1 MKQRPVLH
9 PPVQVS
15 HPYYRLTRVLVWAG
29 ISRYYTIS
37 GLDDFDRL
45 PNKGTPAIF
54 IGNHQNGMMDPMP
67 ICGFIPQ
74 QVHWLTRADVFW
86 NGVARHILYGYNQL
100 PVYRQRDRVDQLR
113 ERNDIIFDV
122 CVDRLYAGAAM
133 GIFPEGNHNPYPS
146 LRTLKGGLAEMLTR
160 SVRKHDSLKDIQVV
174 PIGLDYEDYVGW
186 RRRLRVRAGEPVPF
200 ADLIQED
207 GSMDKVGFNAR
218 VKSAFQEV
226 MVDIQPEDAQ
236 QVLCPAV
243 RALRTTE
250 MTAERWCSFTGT
262 LRTWEQR
269 WQNDSD
275 WANKVKAAFDHWQ
288 SAWEKME
295 RQGRPEAWGI
305 DPSHIRAQGSWVQW
319 MRPLFMLANLPSWPT
334 ATLISAHVQ
343 RSVKKLEFV
352 ATMRFG
358 YGILLMPLTW
368 LIWSGLAALAAPEG
382 WGWLSASA
390 MWVWGQGGSRMH
402 AWAQSKLHNLRDR
415 RDGEDFWKDQHGI
428 HVRKAWQQY
437 LDVLGVRHAWSNP
450 LG

>member
-45 PNKGTPAIF
+45 PSKGTPAIF

-122 CVDRLYAGAAM
+122 CVDRLHAGAAM

-218 VKSAFQEV
+218 VKSAFHQV

-236 QVLCPAV
+236 QVLHPAV

-250 MTAERWCSFTGT
+250 MTAEQWRSFTGT

-275 WANKVKAAFDHWQ
+275 WANEVKAAFDHWQ
-288 SAWEKME
+288 SAWERWSAKEGLKPGELTLHTFE
-295 RQGRPEAWGI
+295 RKGPGCNGCDRCSCSQTCPHGP
-305 DPSHIRAQGSWVQW
+305 P
-319 MRPLFMLANLPSWPT
+319 
-334 ATLISAHVQ
+334 Q
-343 RSVKKLEFV
+343 R
-352 ATMRFG
+352 
-358 YGILLMPLTW
+358 
-368 LIWSGLAALAAPEG
+368 
-382 WGWLSASA
+382 
-390 MWVWGQGGSRMH
+390 
-402 AWAQSKLHNLRDR
+402 
-415 RDGEDFWKDQHGI
+415 
-428 HVRKAWQQY
+428 
-437 LDVLGVRHAWSNP
+437 
-450 LG
+450 

>member
-45 PNKGTPAIF
+45 PSKGTPAIF

-122 CVDRLYAGAAM
+122 CVDRLHAGAAM

-186 RRRLRVRAGEPVPF
+186 RRRLRVRVGEPVPF

-207 GSMDKVGFNAR
+207 GGMDKVGFNAR

-236 QVLCPAV
+236 QVLHPAV

-250 MTAERWCSFTGT
+250 MTAEQWRSFTGT

-269 WQNDSD
+269 WQIDSD
-275 WANKVKAAFDHWQ
+275 WANEVKAAFDHWQ

-305 DPSHIRAQGSWVQW
+305 DPSHIRAQGSSVQW
-319 MRPLFMLANLPSWPT
+319 MRPLVMLANLPSWPT

-382 WGWLSASA
+382 WGWLAASA
-390 MWVWGQGGSRMH
+390 MWIWGQGGSRMH
-402 AWAQSKLHNLRDR
+402 AWAQSKLHNLQDR
-415 RDGEDFWKDQHGI
+415 RDGENFWKDQHVV
-428 HVRKAWQQY
+428 HVRKAWQHY
-437 LDVLGVRHAWSNP
+437 LDVLGVRKA
-450 LG
+450 

>member
-45 PNKGTPAIF
+45 PSKGTPAIF

-122 CVDRLYAGAAM
+122 CVDRLHAGAAM

-186 RRRLRVRAGEPVPF
+186 RRRLRVRVGEPVPF

-207 GSMDKVGFNAR
+207 GGMDKVGFNAR

-236 QVLCPAV
+236 QVLHPAV

-250 MTAERWCSFTGT
+250 MTAEQWRSFTGT

-269 WQNDSD
+269 WQIDSD
-275 WANKVKAAFDHWQ
+275 WANEVKAAFDHWQ

-305 DPSHIRAQGSWVQW
+305 DPSHIRAQGSSVQW
-319 MRPLFMLANLPSWPT
+319 MRPLVMLANLPSWPT

-382 WGWLSASA
+382 WGWLAASA
-390 MWVWGQGGSRMH
+390 MWIWGQGGSRMH
-402 AWAQSKLHNLRDR
+402 AWAQSKLHNLQDR
-415 RDGEDFWKDQHGI
+415 RDGENFWKDQHGI
-428 HVRKAWQQY
+428 HVRKAWQHY
-437 LDVLGVRHAWSNP
+437 LDVLGVRKA
-450 LG
+450 

>member
-1 MKQRPVLH
+1 MKQRRVLH

-236 QVLCPAV
+236 QVLYPAV

-334 ATLISAHVQ
+334 AMLISAHVQ
-343 RSVKKLEFV
+343 QSVKKLEFV

-437 LDVLGVRHAWSNP
+437 LDVLGVRHA
-450 LG
+450 

>member
-1 MKQRPVLH
+1 MKQRTVLH

-37 GLDDFDRL
+37 GLDDFDRV
-45 PNKGTPAIF
+45 PSKGTPAIF

-122 CVDRLYAGAAM
+122 CVDRLHAGAAM

-200 ADLIQED
+200 ADLIQKD

-218 VKSAFQEV
+218 VKSAFQKV

-236 QVLCPAV
+236 QVLYPAV

-250 MTAERWCSFTGT
+250 MTAEQWRSFTGT

-275 WANKVKAAFDHWQ
+275 WTNKVKAAFDHWQ

-319 MRPLFMLANLPSWPT
+319 MRPLVMLANLPSWPT
-334 ATLISAHVQ
+334 AMLISVHVQ

-382 WGWLSASA
+382 WGWLAASA

-402 AWAQSKLHNLRDR
+402 AWAQSKLHNLQDR

-437 LDVLGVRHAWSNP
+437 LDVLGVRHA
-450 LG
+450 

>member
-1 MKQRPVLH
+1 MKQRRVLH

-236 QVLCPAV
+236 QVLHPAV

-334 ATLISAHVQ
+334 AMLISAHVQ

-437 LDVLGVRHAWSNP
+437 LDVLGVRHA
-450 LG
+450 

>member
-1 MKQRPVLH
+1 MKQRRVLH

-160 SVRKHDSLKDIQVV
+160 SARKHDSLKDIQVV

-334 ATLISAHVQ
+334 AMLISAHVQ

-437 LDVLGVRHAWSNP
+437 LDVLGVRHA
-450 LG
+450 

>member
-1 MKQRPVLH
+1 MKQRTVLH

-37 GLDDFDRL
+37 GLDDFDRM
-45 PNKGTPAIF
+45 PSKGTPAIF

-122 CVDRLYAGAAM
+122 CVDRLHAGAAM

-200 ADLIQED
+200 ADLIQKD

-218 VKSAFQEV
+218 VKSAFQKV

-236 QVLCPAV
+236 QVLYPAV

-250 MTAERWCSFTGT
+250 MTAEQWRSFTGT

-275 WANKVKAAFDHWQ
+275 WTNKVKAAFDHWQ

-319 MRPLFMLANLPSWPT
+319 MRPLVMLANLPSWPT

-343 RSVKKLEFV
+343 RSVKKPEFV

-382 WGWLSASA
+382 WGWLAASA

-402 AWAQSKLHNLRDR
+402 AWAQSKLHNLQDR

-428 HVRKAWQQY
+428 HVRKAWQHY
-437 LDVLGVRHAWSNP
+437 LDVLGVRQV
-450 LG
+450 

>member
-1 MKQRPVLH
+1 MKQRTVLH

-37 GLDDFDRL
+37 GLDDFDRV
-45 PNKGTPAIF
+45 PSKGTPAIF

-122 CVDRLYAGAAM
+122 CVDRLHAGAAM

-200 ADLIQED
+200 ADLIQKD

-218 VKSAFQEV
+218 VKSAFQKV

-236 QVLCPAV
+236 QVLYPAV

-250 MTAERWCSFTGT
+250 MTAEQWRSFTGT

-275 WANKVKAAFDHWQ
+275 WTNKVKAAFDHWQ

-334 ATLISAHVQ
+334 AMLISVHVQ
-343 RSVKKLEFV
+343 RSVKKPEFV

-382 WGWLSASA
+382 WGWLAASA

-402 AWAQSKLHNLRDR
+402 AWAQSKLHNLQDR

-437 LDVLGVRHAWSNP
+437 LDVLGVRHA
-450 LG
+450 